1 MNDSKNTSPTIT
13 TSNSTILEGVNIIRL
28 ETSPENTATNN
39 VKITIRDQYGI
50 FYSNFYLAYPSN
62 SVIESAGL
70 YTTLLIALT
79 NSIKVSIKIGG
90 PLSNTGINYI
100 TSVIIRAAY

>member
-13 TSNSTILEGVNIIRL
+13 TSNSTILEGVNITRL
-28 ETSPENTATNN
+28 ETSPSNTATNN
-39 VKITIRDQYGI
+39 AQITIRDKNGK
-50 FYSNFYLAYPSN
+50 FYSNVYLAYPSN

-79 NSIKVSIKIGG
+79 NSIKVSIKTNG
-90 PLSNTGINYI
+90 PISSTGNNYI
-100 TSVIIRAAY
+100 TGVIVSKDY